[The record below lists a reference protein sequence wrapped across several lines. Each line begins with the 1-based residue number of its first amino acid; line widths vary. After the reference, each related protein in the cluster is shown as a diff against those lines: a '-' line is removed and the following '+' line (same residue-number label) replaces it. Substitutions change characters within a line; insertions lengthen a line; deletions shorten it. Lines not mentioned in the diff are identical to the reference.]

1 MKRKT
6 SLIIGIVLLVIAI
19 VFIVYA
25 LHHPEAAF
33 PWSNRISF
41 LFYGIYFWLLF
52 KFLLDIPVHSKNG
65 DTTSKKSLLQS
76 VIWLFASI
84 VFFLMEITE
93 NYVGINTILRGFI
106 IIGGLDEGISGLHR
120 WIKLKKA

>member
-1 MKRKT
+1 MKRQT
-6 SLIIGIVLLVIAI
+6 SLIIGIVLLVLAI

-25 LHHPEAAF
+25 LYHPEIAF

-52 KFLLDIPVHSKNG
+52 KFLLDIPVFSEIG
-65 DTTSKKSLLQS
+65 DKTSKESLLQS
-76 VIWLFASI
+76 VIWLFTSV
-84 VFFLMEITE
+84 VFSLMEITG
-93 NYVGINTILRGFI
+93 NQVGIFTILRGFI
-106 IIGGLDEGISGLHR
+106 IIGGLDEGISGLYC

>member
-6 SLIIGIVLLVIAI
+6 SLIIGIVLLVLAI
-19 VFIVYA
+19 VFLVYA
-25 LHHPEAAF
+25 LHHPKAAF

-52 KFLLDIPVHSKNG
+52 KFLLVPLLSKTG
-65 DTTSKKSLLQS
+65 DTTSKESLLQS
-76 VIWLFASI
+76 VIWLFASV

-93 NYVGINTILRGFI
+93 NSVGFSTILRGFI
-106 IIGGLDEGISGLHR
+106 IIGGLNEGISFLHR
-120 WIKLKKA
+120 WIRLNKA

>member
-6 SLIIGIVLLVIAI
+6 SLIIGIVLLVLAI

-52 KFLLDIPVHSKNG
+52 KFLLVPVLSKIG
-65 DTTSKKSLLQS
+65 DTTSKESLLQS
-76 VIWLFASI
+76 VIWLFASV

-93 NYVGINTILRGFI
+93 NSVGISTILRGFI